1 MGMGDDH
8 DSIGVW
14 GGVVKY
20 WAWYWVWY
28 GVADTAWHG
37 MVFDKAWCVDGMMR
51 VEADGGGSRE
61 GEVDR
66 RQQNQ
71 NRGINHQ

>member
-1 MGMGDDH
+1 MIQSVYGEGWS
-8 DSIGVW
+8 SIGHGIGYGMVW
-14 GGVVKY
+14 QIRHG
-20 WAWYWVWY
+20 
-28 GVADTAWHG
+28 TAWSSTRP
-37 MVFDKAWCVDGMMR
+37 WCVDGMMR

>member
-1 MGMGDDH
+1 MGDDH

-37 MVFDKAWCVDGMMR
+37 MVFDKALVCGWND
-51 VEADGGGSRE
+51 A
-61 GEVDR
+61 R
-66 RQQNQ
+66 R
-71 NRGINHQ
+71 G